1 MFRKSMIYL
10 FTLLLEVTI
19 LANDVYDESTGESS
33 NDFQNALSD
42 GIELPDNLMKYI
54 KLMIIICITLMRSQ
68 Q

>member
-1 MFRKSMIYL
+1 MIYL